1 MTYKRTHILRL
12 INAAEAFRIRMG
24 IAPAHR
30 YLLTVVGRRSG
41 RPRTT
46 PVALVARGD
55 GRWLVA
61 PYGEVA
67 WVRDAR
73 AAGNISLS
81 RGGHREHRR
90 LTQASATE
98 AGVVLKDYVALE
110 PITRPFFRATAED
123 PTGTFAAEADLHPV
137 FRLLPG

>member
-1 MTYKRTHILRL
+1 MTYKRTQILRL

-24 IAPAHR
+24 IAPTHR
-30 YLLTVVGRRSG
+30 YLLTVIGGRSG

-46 PVALVARGD
+46 PVAMVAHGE

-67 WVRDAR
+67 WVRNAR
-73 AAGNISLS
+73 AAGIVALS
-81 RGGHREHRR
+81 RGEHRERCR

-98 AGVVLKDYVALE
+98 AGVVLKEYLALE
-110 PITRPFFRATAED
+110 PITRPYFRATAED
-123 PTGTFAAEADLHPV
+123 PTAAFAAEADLHPV